1 VVAELVAIS
10 VAVLVAIAEV
20 IHVARCRRLAAL
32 AFGPKRRPMPWV
44 AAVPFLRIAS
54 LTAVAWGLTTLMFL
68 TPKVHKSA
76 TVAPSEYKHVIMVLD
91 VSPSMKLDDAG
102 PKKDMSRAMRAR
114 ELLDSFFNRV
124 PMEEYRVT
132 VVATY
137 TGAKP
142 VVIDTRD
149 IEVVRNVISDLP
161 MHHAFTSGVTTLFSG
176 LEEAAKI
183 ARPWNPRSTT
193 LLLVSDGDTVPA
205 KGMPQMPASV
215 ASALVV
221 GVGDPR
227 TGKFID
233 GRQSRQDTSTLR
245 QIATRL
251 GGTYHD
257 GNEKHIPTET
267 LNMITK
273 ASASAR
279 LEKLTRREYAIAA
292 CAIGG
297 ILYAVLPLLLHYLGT
312 LWKPGVTAIHFAR
325 SSKPEGNVAFTNSK

>member
-1 VVAELVAIS
+1 MVAELVAIT
-10 VAVLVAIAEV
+10 AAILASFAEA
-20 IHVARCRRLAAL
+20 IHLMRCRRIATLAY
-32 AFGPKRRPMPWV
+32 GPSGRPMPWV
-44 AAVPFLRIAS
+44 AIVPLLRVGS
-54 LTAVAWGLTTLMFL
+54 LTALAWGLTTLML
-68 TPKVHKSA
+68 ISPKVHQAA
-76 TVAPSEYKHVIMVLD
+76 TVESEDFKHVIMVLD
-91 VSPSMKLDDAG
+91 VSPSMRLDDAG
-102 PKKDMSRAMRAR
+102 PKKDTTRASRAR

-161 MHHAFTSGVTTLFSG
+161 MHHAFTSGQTKLFDG
-176 LEEAAKI
+176 LEEAARI
-183 ARPWNPRSTT
+183 AKPWNPRSTT

-205 KGMPQMPASV
+205 KGMPKMPASV
-215 ASALVV
+215 ASTLVV

-227 TGKFID
+227 AGKFID

-257 GNEKHIPTET
+257 GNEKHIPSET
-267 LNMITK
+267 LNMLTQ
-273 ASASAR
+273 ASAAAPI
-279 LEKLTRREYAIAA
+279 EEFTRREYAMAA
-292 CAIGG
+292 CAIAGPT
-297 ILYAVLPLLLHYLGT
+297 YALLPLLLYYFGT
-312 LWKPGVTAIHFAR
+312 LWRPGVPRRRNKEPADHSLRETAAY
-325 SSKPEGNVAFTNSK
+325 